1 MASRKKKASAKA
13 GAEVFAND
21 AERTK
26 ADILAVAT
34 EEFATYG
41 LSGARVDAIAE
52 RTRTSKRMIYYYF
65 KGKEGLY
72 RAVLE
77 KAYSEIRSLD
87 TQVGIEDSEPVEAI
101 RKIIETTFDYDE
113 THPFFISLVAAENV
127 QRGRNL
133 AKLKSI
139 KPRNAVV
146 LQVLSAILARGA
158 REGVFRDDVSAL
170 DLHLLISSFCVFRV
184 SNRFTFST
192 IFDCE
197 LSDPQVR
204 TRHKKMFM
212 EAVLRYLEPTKRTNA

>member
-1 MASRKKKASAKA
+1 MVSKKKASPKA
-13 GAEVFAND
+13 GADEFAND

-87 TQVGIEDSEPVEAI
+87 TQEGIEDAEPVEAI
-101 RKIIETTFDYDE
+101 RKICEITFDYDE
-113 THPFFISLVAAENV
+113 THPFFISLVSVENV
-127 QRGRNL
+127 HRGRNI
-133 AKLKSI
+133 AKLTSI
-139 KPRNAVV
+139 KKRNAGV

-170 DLHLLISSFCVFRV
+170 DLHLFISAFCVFRV
-184 SNRFTFST
+184 SNRFTFGT
-192 IFDCE
+192 IFDCD
-197 LSDPQVR
+197 LSNPTVR
-204 TRHKKMFM
+204 TRHKKMLM
-212 EAVLRYLEPTKRTNA
+212 DAVLRYLAPARP

>member
-1 MASRKKKASAKA
+1 MASRKKKATAKA

-87 TQVGIEDSEPVEAI
+87 TQVGIEDAEPVEAI
-101 RKIIETTFDYDE
+101 RKICEITFDYDE
-113 THPFFISLVAAENV
+113 THPFFISLVSVENV
-127 QRGRNL
+127 HRGRNI
-133 AKLKSI
+133 AKLTSI
-139 KPRNAVV
+139 KRRNAGV
-146 LQVLSAILARGA
+146 LQVLGAILARGA

-170 DLHLLISSFCVFRV
+170 DLHLFISSFCVFRV
-184 SNRFTFST
+184 SNRFTFGT
-192 IFDCE
+192 IFSCD
-197 LSDPQVR
+197 LSDTVVR
-204 TRHKKMFM
+204 TRHKKMLV
-212 EAVLRYLEPTKRTNA
+212 EAVLRYLQPA

>member
-1 MASRKKKASAKA
+1 MASRKKKVSTKA

-77 KAYSEIRSLD
+77 KAYSEIRSID
-87 TQVGIEDSEPVEAI
+87 SQVGIEDAEPVDAI
-101 RKIIETTFDYDE
+101 RKIVEITFDYDE
-113 THPFFISLVAAENV
+113 THPFFISLVTVENV
-127 QRGRNL
+127 HRGKNI
-133 AKLKSI
+133 AKLHSI
-139 KPRNAVV
+139 KRRNASVIRV
-146 LQVLSAILARGA
+146 LTSILERGA
-158 REGVFRDDVSAL
+158 REGVFRNGVDAI
-170 DLHLLISSFCVFRV
+170 DLHLFISAFCVFRV
-184 SNRFTFST
+184 SNRFTFGT
-192 IFDCE
+192 IFECD
-197 LSDPQVR
+197 LSDPAVR
-204 TRHKKMFM
+204 TRHKKMIVD
-212 EAVLRYLEPTKRTNA
+212 ATLRYLEPRK